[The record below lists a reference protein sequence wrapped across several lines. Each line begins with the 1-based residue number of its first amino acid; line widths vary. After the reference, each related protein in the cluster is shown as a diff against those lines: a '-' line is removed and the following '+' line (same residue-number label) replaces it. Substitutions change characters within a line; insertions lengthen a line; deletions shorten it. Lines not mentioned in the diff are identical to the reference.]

1 MTISIIIFSAS
12 LIFLWGMLLNKA
24 REVKTGKPFFVF
36 SSSLDTKLQYQVSFW
51 GRFFQKV
58 PRLIFKESFHFFVV
72 QSVRL
77 LNYIKQK
84 IRPRVAHILD
94 EVRGRGIPKNKGSAS
109 LFIQSIKDH
118 KDNLKK

>member
-1 MTISIIIFSAS
+1 MISIIIFSVS
-12 LIFLWGMLLNKA
+12 LILLWGMLLNKT
-24 REVKTGKPFFVF
+24 REMKTGTPFVRF
-36 SSSLDTKLQYQVSFW
+36 SSSVDTKLTYQISFW
-51 GRFFQKV
+51 KEFFHKV
-58 PRLIFKESFHFFVV
+58 PRIVFKESFRFIILKGARFF
-72 QSVRL
+72 
-77 LNYIKQK
+77 NYVKQK

>member
-1 MTISIIIFSAS
+1 MTSIIIFSIS
-12 LIFLWGMLLNKA
+12 LILLWGMLLNKM
-24 REVKTGKPFFVF
+24 REVKTGKPFIRF
-36 SSSLDTKLQYQVSFW
+36 SSSADVKLAYQMSFW
-51 GRFFQKV
+51 KEFFQKV
-58 PRLIFKESFHFFVV
+58 PRLVYKESFRFIILQGARF
-72 QSVRL
+72 
-77 LNYIKQK
+77 LNYTKQK